1 MPRSTDSAVEGA
13 NLFDRYV
20 MIDWSA
26 NSTPKTGRDSIW
38 IASGSTRGRVR
49 LVNPSTRRE
58 ALELLVELVLAL
70 GQERLLVGFDF
81 SFGYP
86 VGFAEAVAGTGAGW
100 EAVWAM
106 LFERITDADDNANNR
121 FEVAA
126 ELNGVLD
133 GVGPFWGHPGA
144 SAPVARRRPPAGRL
158 AEFRLAERRVIEEGH
173 RPFSAWQLA
182 YPGSVGSQMML
193 GIARLEGLRRDP
205 RLAGRCH
212 VWPFQTGFGIEG
224 FPGKP
229 GHVLFAEIWPSM
241 FPIASTE
248 SVRDAAQVD
257 SMVRLLR
264 AADRSGELAEWFSP
278 VLSAGES
285 RMVLNEEGWT
295 LGVR

>member
-1 MPRSTDSAVEGA
+1 VPRSTPITDAQA

-20 MIDWSA
+20 MVDWSA

-38 IASGSTRGRVR
+38 ITSGSTRGRVR
-49 LVNPSTRRE
+49 LVNPPTRRE
-58 ALELLVELVLAL
+58 AVELLVELVLAH
-70 GQERLLVGFDF
+70 GQERLLIGFDF

-106 LFERITDADDNANNR
+106 LFERIIDADDNANNR

-144 SAPVARRRPPAGRL
+144 SAPVTRRRPPAGRL
-158 AEFRLAERRVIEEGH
+158 AEFRLAERRVIDEGH

-205 RLAGRCH
+205 RLAGRGR
-212 VWPFQTGFGIEG
+212 VWPFETGFGVEG
-224 FPGKP
+224 SPGKP
-229 GHVLFAEIWPSM
+229 GQVLFAEIWPSM
-241 FPIASTE
+241 FPITSTE
-248 SVRDAAQVD
+248 AVRDAAQVD

-264 AADRSGELAEWFSP
+264 SVDRSGELAAWLTPILSSGERRV
-278 VLSAGES
+278 VLA
-285 RMVLNEEGWT
+285 EEGWT